1 MVLLIL
7 GCFFLWKAP
16 VTIYAD
22 QYNDGVGVTT
32 TTEDKEKKENKE
44 VKVNPVTKDID
55 EIYDTYKDNSFEL
68 MTKDK
73 DGGFFGKI
81 QAAIANV
88 SGVVKSFVWSGV
100 KMVGSFN
107 ASMVEFLFDM
117 DVVSNIRDS
126 VQKFTSNIAD
136 NMLGI
141 AGTIGISF
149 TALIMFVK
157 FAGEGQIKK
166 SLFVFLMTILV
177 FTGLVFLKDPKAN
190 DQLFDTIF
198 SLDSTVE
205 TAFLKTTPV
214 LTTEEEEKYNNVSET
229 EEKTEEETV
238 DKKLKT
244 AGETIAARVFYSNVY
259 EPYLLLNYG
268 TTDVDTIRKSK
279 VAYKNKEYDRINFLL
294 DNDVD
299 TSKGEDIHE
308 KAIKYE
314 AEQLKN
320 KHIQYYNNW
329 SNVGYAFFYLA
340 INILQSFVY
349 FVLSMFRIITG
360 VMQVFL
366 LPLFPILLFISL
378 FKTELNAFYNYA
390 KAFGILTAL
399 KSMAGFTCILFTSF
413 LSFGFQLSVKE
424 NDPWKKIMIILVYL
438 LAPLGIYFFRTF
450 LGSLFTG
457 RITARNALA
466 FATNPFSTE
475 RRMRRAALE
484 QQKERREQ
492 EKKRRQEEKEKQ
504 KRKQQ
509 EKRNKGKTGE
519 NIKQPKNAQNQT
531 RSLYRREAASTKN
544 QPRHKAPGTI
554 GKMAQKSNDLHERA
568 REAEQQEKDQLQS
581 QRVRRSFDKGA
592 EEVRQLLQKENQ
604 GSNELKARSKA
615 EETGSPHRYRPSGMT
630 VIPLVSR
637 VRRQGEKVKHTPRTD
652 VNERK
657 RRNGQSSHKRKQQYS
672 HVVDKNS
679 VKARRKQGNS
689 NQQQPKQA
697 TRQIPGQKQRVTMPT
712 SIHRESQTRQRVGNQ
727 GGGIRRPASVR
738 NQMARVDRV
747 TKQMPPISVPK
758 SSIKQAKVPNMPKEP
773 VSRTER
779 RQMKRPI
786 KPPKSE
792 SNDLKR
798 TKIRREIKPRKKGT

>member
-1 MVLLIL
+1 M
-7 GCFFLWKAP
+7 GCFFLWKTP
-16 VTIYAD
+16 LTSYAD
-22 QYNDGVGVTT
+22 QYNDGVGVTET
-32 TTEDKEKKENKE
+32 NETEKKDE
-44 VKVNPVTKDID
+44 VKQNPVTTDVDK
-55 EIYDTYKDNSFEL
+55 IYDTYKDNSFEL
-68 MTKDK
+68 MTKEK
-73 DGGFFGKI
+73 EGSFLGKI
-81 QAAIANV
+81 PAAIANS
-88 SGVVKSFVWSGV
+88 SGVFKSFVWSGV
-100 KMVGSFN
+100 KMLGSFN

-117 DVVSNIRDS
+117 DVVSNIRES
-126 VQKFTSNIAD
+126 VQKFTSNIAT

-149 TALIMFVK
+149 TAIVMFVK
-157 FAGEGQIKK
+157 FAGEGQLKK
-166 SLFVFLMTILV
+166 SFFVFLMTIFV
-177 FTGLVFLKDPKAN
+177 FTGLVILKDPKAN
-190 DQLFDTIF
+190 NQIFNLAF

-205 TAFLKTTPV
+205 TAFFKTTPV
-214 LTTEEEEKYNNVSET
+214 LTTEEEEKYNQASEN
-229 EEKTEEETV
+229 EEETA
-238 DKKLKT
+238 DKKLTT

-268 TTDVDTIRKSK
+268 TTDVNAIRKHK
-279 VAYKNKEYDRINFLL
+279 VSYNNKDYDRINLLL

-299 TSKGEDIHE
+299 TSNGEKIHE
-308 KAIKYE
+308 KATDYE
-314 AEQLKN
+314 ADKLKN

-329 SNVGYAFFYLA
+329 TNVGYAFFYLVVNL
-340 INILQSFVY
+340 IQTVVY
-349 FVLSMFRIITG
+349 FVLAMFRIVTG

-366 LPLFPILLFISL
+366 IPLFPILLFISL

-424 NDPWKKIMIILVYL
+424 HDPWKKIMIILVYL

-457 RITARNALA
+457 RVTARNALA

-475 RRMRRAALE
+475 LRMRRAAKE

-492 EKKRRQEEKEKQ
+492 AKKRRQEEKEKQ
-504 KRKQQ
+504 KRTQQ
-509 EKRNKGKTGE
+509 ERRNKGKTGE
-519 NIKQPKNAQNQT
+519 NIKQPKNAQGQK
-531 RSLYRREAASTKN
+531 RSVYRREASFTSN
-544 QPRHKAPGTI
+544 QPRHKASGTMD
-554 GKMAQKSNDLHERA
+554 KMAQRANDLHERA
-568 REAEQQEKDQLQS
+568 RETERQEQAKAQE
-581 QRVRRSFDKGA
+581 QRIRRPFDKGA
-592 EEVRQLLQKENQ
+592 EEVRRLLRKENQ
-604 GSNELKARSKA
+604 GSDNLNARSKA
-615 EETGSPHRYRPSGMT
+615 EETGSPYRYRPSGMT
-630 VIPLVSR
+630 VVPLVSR
-637 VRRQGEKVKHTPRTD
+637 VRRQGEKIKHTPRTD

-672 HVVDKNS
+672 HGVDKNS
-679 VKARRKQGNS
+679 VKARQKQGNG
-689 NQQQPKQA
+689 NQQQSKQA
-697 TRQIPGQKQRVTMPT
+697 TRQIPGQKQRVTVPT

-758 SSIKQAKVPNMPKEP
+758 NSTKQAKVPNMPKETI
-773 VSRTER
+773 SRTER

-792 SNDLKR
+792 SNALNR
-798 TKIRREIKPRKKGT
+798 T

>member
-1 MVLLIL
+1 MKKRSLIGVLLIV
-7 GCFFLWKAP
+7 GCFFLWKTP
-16 VTIYAD
+16 LTGYAD
-22 QYNDGVGVTT
+22 QYNDGVGVTET
-32 TTEDKEKKENKE
+32 NETEKKDE
-44 VKVNPVTKDID
+44 VKQNPVTTDVDK
-55 EIYDTYKDNSFEL
+55 IYDTYKDNSFEL
-68 MTKDK
+68 MTKEK
-73 DGGFFGKI
+73 EGSFLGKI
-81 QAAIANV
+81 PAAIANS
-88 SGVVKSFVWSGV
+88 SGVFKSFVWSGV
-100 KMVGSFN
+100 KMLGSFN

-117 DVVSNIRDS
+117 DVVSNIRES
-126 VQKFTSNIAD
+126 VQKFTSNIAT

-149 TALIMFVK
+149 TAIVMFVK
-157 FAGEGQIKK
+157 FAGEGQLKK
-166 SLFVFLMTILV
+166 SFFVFLMTILV
-177 FTGLVFLKDPKAN
+177 FTGLVILKDPKAN
-190 DQLFDTIF
+190 NQLFNLAF

-214 LTTEEEEKYNNVSET
+214 LTTEEEEKYNQASEN
-229 EEKTEEETV
+229 EEETA
-238 DKKLKT
+238 DQKLTT

-268 TTDVDTIRKSK
+268 TTDVNAIRKHK
-279 VAYKNKEYDRINFLL
+279 VSYNNKDYDRINLLL

-299 TSKGEDIHE
+299 TSNGEKIHE
-308 KAIKYE
+308 KATDYE
-314 AEQLKN
+314 ADKLKN

-329 SNVGYAFFYLA
+329 TNVGYAFFYLVVNL
-340 INILQSFVY
+340 IQTVVY
-349 FVLSMFRIITG
+349 FVLAMFRIVTG

-366 LPLFPILLFISL
+366 IPLFPILLFISL

-424 NDPWKKIMIILVYL
+424 HDPWKKIMIILVYL

-457 RITARNALA
+457 RVTARNALA

-475 RRMRRAALE
+475 LRMRRAAKE

-492 EKKRRQEEKEKQ
+492 AKKRRQEEKEKQ
-504 KRKQQ
+504 KRTQQ
-509 EKRNKGKTGE
+509 ERRNKGKTGE
-519 NIKQPKNAQNQT
+519 NIKQPKNAQGQK
-531 RSLYRREAASTKN
+531 RSVYRREASFTSN
-544 QPRHKAPGTI
+544 QPRHKASGTMD
-554 GKMAQKSNDLHERA
+554 KMAQRANDLHERA
-568 REAEQQEKDQLQS
+568 RETERQEQAKAQE
-581 QRVRRSFDKGA
+581 QRIRRPFDKGA
-592 EEVRQLLQKENQ
+592 EEVRRLLRKENQ
-604 GSNELKARSKA
+604 GSDNLNARSKA
-615 EETGSPHRYRPSGMT
+615 EETGSPYRYRPSGMT
-630 VIPLVSR
+630 VVPLVSR
-637 VRRQGEKVKHTPRTD
+637 VRRQGEKIKHTPRTD

-672 HVVDKNS
+672 HGVDKNS
-679 VKARRKQGNS
+679 VKARQKQGN
-689 NQQQPKQA
+689 NHQQQSKQA
-697 TRQIPGQKQRVTMPT
+697 TRQIPGQKQRVTVPT

-758 SSIKQAKVPNMPKEP
+758 NSTKQAKVPNMPKETI
-773 VSRTER
+773 SRTER

-792 SNDLKR
+792 SNALNR
-798 TKIRREIKPRKKGT
+798 TKIRREIKPRKKG

>member
-1 MVLLIL
+1 MKKRSLIGVLLIV
-7 GCFFLWKAP
+7 GCFFLWKTP
-16 VTIYAD
+16 LTSYAD
-22 QYNDGVGVTT
+22 QYNDGVGVTET
-32 TTEDKEKKENKE
+32 NETEKKDE
-44 VKVNPVTKDID
+44 VKQNPVTTDVDK
-55 EIYDTYKDNSFEL
+55 IYDTYKDNSFEL
-68 MTKDK
+68 MTKEK
-73 DGGFFGKI
+73 EGSFLGKI
-81 QAAIANV
+81 PAAIANS
-88 SGVVKSFVWSGV
+88 SGVFKSFVWSGV
-100 KMVGSFN
+100 KMLGSFN

-117 DVVSNIRDS
+117 DVVSNIRES
-126 VQKFTSNIAD
+126 VQKFTSNIAT

-149 TALIMFVK
+149 TAIVMFVK
-157 FAGEGQIKK
+157 FAGEGQLKK
-166 SLFVFLMTILV
+166 SFFVFLMTIFV
-177 FTGLVFLKDPKAN
+177 FTGLVILKDPKAN
-190 DQLFDTIF
+190 NQIFNLAF

-205 TAFLKTTPV
+205 TAFFKTTPV
-214 LTTEEEEKYNNVSET
+214 LTTEEEEKYNQASEN
-229 EEKTEEETV
+229 EEETA
-238 DKKLKT
+238 DKKLTT

-268 TTDVDTIRKSK
+268 TTDVNAIRKHK
-279 VAYKNKEYDRINFLL
+279 VSYNNKDYDRINLLL

-299 TSKGEDIHE
+299 TSNGEKIHE
-308 KAIKYE
+308 KATDYE
-314 AEQLKN
+314 ADKLKN

-329 SNVGYAFFYLA
+329 TNVGYAFFYLVVNL
-340 INILQSFVY
+340 IQTVVY
-349 FVLSMFRIITG
+349 FVLAMFRIVTG

-366 LPLFPILLFISL
+366 IPLFPILLFISL

-424 NDPWKKIMIILVYL
+424 HDPWKKIMIILVYL

-457 RITARNALA
+457 RVTARNALA

-475 RRMRRAALE
+475 LRMRRAAKE

-492 EKKRRQEEKEKQ
+492 AKKRRQEEKEKQ
-504 KRKQQ
+504 KRTQQ
-509 EKRNKGKTGE
+509 ERRNKGKTGE
-519 NIKQPKNAQNQT
+519 NIKQPKNAQGQK
-531 RSLYRREAASTKN
+531 RSVYRREASFTSN
-544 QPRHKAPGTI
+544 QPRHKASGTMD
-554 GKMAQKSNDLHERA
+554 KMAQRANDLHERA
-568 REAEQQEKDQLQS
+568 RETERQEQAKAQE
-581 QRVRRSFDKGA
+581 QRIRRPFDKGA
-592 EEVRQLLQKENQ
+592 EEVRRLLRKENQ
-604 GSNELKARSKA
+604 GSDNLNARSKA
-615 EETGSPHRYRPSGMT
+615 EETGSPYRYRPSGMT
-630 VIPLVSR
+630 VVPLVSR
-637 VRRQGEKVKHTPRTD
+637 VRRQGEKIKHTPRTD

-672 HVVDKNS
+672 HGVDKNS
-679 VKARRKQGNS
+679 VKARQKQGNG
-689 NQQQPKQA
+689 NQQQSKQA
-697 TRQIPGQKQRVTMPT
+697 TRQIPGQKQRVTVPT

-758 SSIKQAKVPNMPKEP
+758 NSTKQAKVPNMPKETI
-773 VSRTER
+773 SRTER

-792 SNDLKR
+792 SNALNR
-798 TKIRREIKPRKKGT
+798 T

>member
-1 MVLLIL
+1 MIGVLLIV
-7 GCFFLWKAP
+7 GCFFLWKTP
-16 VTIYAD
+16 LTSYAD
-22 QYNDGVGVTT
+22 QYNDGVGVTET
-32 TTEDKEKKENKE
+32 NETEKKDE
-44 VKVNPVTKDID
+44 VKQNPVTTDVDK
-55 EIYDTYKDNSFEL
+55 IYDTYKDNSFEL
-68 MTKDK
+68 MTKEK
-73 DGGFFGKI
+73 EGSFLGKI
-81 QAAIANV
+81 PAAIANS
-88 SGVVKSFVWSGV
+88 SGVFKSFVWSGV
-100 KMVGSFN
+100 KMLGSFN

-117 DVVSNIRDS
+117 DVVSNIRES
-126 VQKFTSNIAD
+126 VQKFTSNIAT

-149 TALIMFVK
+149 TAIVMFVK
-157 FAGEGQIKK
+157 FAGEGQLKK
-166 SLFVFLMTILV
+166 SFFVFLMTIFV
-177 FTGLVFLKDPKAN
+177 FTGLVILKDPKAN
-190 DQLFDTIF
+190 NQIFNLAF

-205 TAFLKTTPV
+205 TAFFKTTPV
-214 LTTEEEEKYNNVSET
+214 LTTEEEEKYNQASEN
-229 EEKTEEETV
+229 EEETA
-238 DKKLKT
+238 DKKLTT

-268 TTDVDTIRKSK
+268 TTDVNAIRKHK
-279 VAYKNKEYDRINFLL
+279 VSYNNKDYDRINLLL

-299 TSKGEDIHE
+299 TSNGEKIHE
-308 KAIKYE
+308 KATDYE
-314 AEQLKN
+314 ADKLKN

-329 SNVGYAFFYLA
+329 TNVGYAFFYLVVNL
-340 INILQSFVY
+340 IQTVVY
-349 FVLSMFRIITG
+349 FVLAMFRIVTG

-366 LPLFPILLFISL
+366 IPLFPILLFISL

-424 NDPWKKIMIILVYL
+424 HDPWKKIMIILVYL

-457 RITARNALA
+457 RVTARNALA

-475 RRMRRAALE
+475 LRMRRAAKE

-492 EKKRRQEEKEKQ
+492 AKKRRQEEKEKQ
-504 KRKQQ
+504 KRTQQ
-509 EKRNKGKTGE
+509 ERRNKGKTGE
-519 NIKQPKNAQNQT
+519 NIKQPKNAQGQK
-531 RSLYRREAASTKN
+531 RSVYRREASFTSN
-544 QPRHKAPGTI
+544 QPRHKASGTMD
-554 GKMAQKSNDLHERA
+554 KMAQRANDLHERA
-568 REAEQQEKDQLQS
+568 RETERQEQAKAQE
-581 QRVRRSFDKGA
+581 QRIRRPFDKGA
-592 EEVRQLLQKENQ
+592 EEVRRLLRKENQ
-604 GSNELKARSKA
+604 GSDNLNARSKA
-615 EETGSPHRYRPSGMT
+615 EETGSPYRYRPSGMT
-630 VIPLVSR
+630 VVPLVSR
-637 VRRQGEKVKHTPRTD
+637 VRRQGEKIKHTPRTD

-672 HVVDKNS
+672 HGVDKNS
-679 VKARRKQGNS
+679 VKARQKQGNG
-689 NQQQPKQA
+689 NQQQSKQA
-697 TRQIPGQKQRVTMPT
+697 TRQIPGQKQRVTVPT

-758 SSIKQAKVPNMPKEP
+758 NSTKQAKVPNMPKETI
-773 VSRTER
+773 SRTER

-792 SNDLKR
+792 SNALNR
-798 TKIRREIKPRKKGT
+798 TKIRREIKPRKKG

>member
-1 MVLLIL
+1 M
-7 GCFFLWKAP
+7 GCFFLWKTP
-16 VTIYAD
+16 LTSYAD
-22 QYNDGVGVTT
+22 QYNDGVGVTET
-32 TTEDKEKKENKE
+32 NETEKKDE
-44 VKVNPVTKDID
+44 VKQNPVTTDVD
-55 EIYDTYKDNSFEL
+55 QIYDTYKDNSFEL
-68 MTKDK
+68 MTKEK
-73 DGGFFGKI
+73 EGSFLGKI
-81 QAAIANV
+81 PAAIANS
-88 SGVVKSFVWSGV
+88 SGVFKSFVWSGV
-100 KMVGSFN
+100 KMLGNFN

-117 DVVSNIRDS
+117 DVVSNIRES
-126 VQKFTSNIAD
+126 VQKFTSNIAT

-149 TALIMFVK
+149 TAIVMFVK
-157 FAGEGQIKK
+157 FAGEGQLKK
-166 SLFVFLMTILV
+166 SFFVFLMTILV
-177 FTGLVFLKDPKAN
+177 FTGLVIIKDPKAN
-190 DQLFDTIF
+190 NQLFNLAF

-214 LTTEEEEKYNNVSET
+214 LTTEEEEKYNQASEN
-229 EEKTEEETV
+229 EEETA
-238 DKKLKT
+238 DHKLTT

-268 TTDVDTIRKSK
+268 TTDVNAIRKHK
-279 VAYKNKEYDRINFLL
+279 VSYNNKDYDRINLLL

-299 TSKGEDIHE
+299 TSNGEKIHE
-308 KAIKYE
+308 KATDYE
-314 AEQLKN
+314 ADKLKN

-329 SNVGYAFFYLA
+329 TNVGYAFFYLVVNL
-340 INILQSFVY
+340 IQTVVY
-349 FVLSMFRIITG
+349 FVLAMFRIVTG

-366 LPLFPILLFISL
+366 IPLFPILLFISL

-424 NDPWKKIMIILVYL
+424 HDPWKKIMIILVYL

-457 RITARNALA
+457 RVTARNALA

-475 RRMRRAALE
+475 RRMRRAAKE

-492 EKKRRQEEKEKQ
+492 AKKRRQEEKEKQ
-504 KRKQQ
+504 KRTQQ
-509 EKRNKGKTGE
+509 ERRNKGKTGE
-519 NIKQPKNAQNQT
+519 NIKQPKNAQVQK
-531 RSLYRREAASTKN
+531 RSVYRRESSSTSN
-544 QPRHKAPGTI
+544 QPRHKAPGTMD
-554 GKMAQKSNDLHERA
+554 KMSQRANDLHERA
-568 REAEQQEKDQLQS
+568 REAERQEQAKAQE
-581 QRVRRSFDKGA
+581 QRIRRPLDKGI
-592 EEVRQLLQKENQ
+592 EEVCRLLRKENQ
-604 GSNELKARSKA
+604 GSDDLNARSKA
-615 EETGSPHRYRPSGMT
+615 EEAGSPHRYRPSGMT
-630 VIPLVSR
+630 VVPLVSR
-637 VRRQGEKVKHTPRTD
+637 VRKQGEKVKHTPRTD

-657 RRNGQSSHKRKQQYS
+657 RRNGQSIHKRKQQYS
-672 HVVDKNS
+672 HGVDKNR
-679 VKARRKQGNS
+679 VKARRKQGNDH
-689 NQQQPKQA
+689 QQQSKQA
-697 TRQIPGQKQRVTMPT
+697 TRQIPGQKQRVTVPT

-758 SSIKQAKVPNMPKEP
+758 NSTKQAKVPNMPKEP
-773 VSRTER
+773 ISRTER

-792 SNDLKR
+792 SNALNR
-798 TKIRREIKPRKKGT
+798 TKIRREIKPRKKG

>member
-1 MVLLIL
+1 MKKRSLIGVLLIV
-7 GCFFLWKAP
+7 GCFFLWKTP
-16 VTIYAD
+16 LTGYAD
-22 QYNDGVGVTT
+22 QYNDGVGVTET
-32 TTEDKEKKENKE
+32 NETEKKDE
-44 VKVNPVTKDID
+44 VKQNPVTTDVDK
-55 EIYDTYKDNSFEL
+55 IYDTYKDNSFEL
-68 MTKDK
+68 MTKEK
-73 DGGFFGKI
+73 EGSFLGKI
-81 QAAIANV
+81 PAAIANS
-88 SGVVKSFVWSGV
+88 SGVFKSFVWSGV
-100 KMVGSFN
+100 KMLGSFN

-117 DVVSNIRDS
+117 DVVSNIRES
-126 VQKFTSNIAD
+126 VQKFTSNIAT

-149 TALIMFVK
+149 TAIVMFVK
-157 FAGEGQIKK
+157 FAGEGQLKK
-166 SLFVFLMTILV
+166 SFFVFLMTILV
-177 FTGLVFLKDPKAN
+177 FTGLVILKDPKAN
-190 DQLFDTIF
+190 NQLFNLAF

-214 LTTEEEEKYNNVSET
+214 LTTEEEEKYNQASEN
-229 EEKTEEETV
+229 EEETA
-238 DKKLKT
+238 DQKLTT

-268 TTDVDTIRKSK
+268 TTDVNAIRKHK
-279 VAYKNKEYDRINFLL
+279 VSYNNKDYDRINLLL

-299 TSKGEDIHE
+299 TSNGEKIHE
-308 KAIKYE
+308 KATDYE
-314 AEQLKN
+314 ADKLKN

-329 SNVGYAFFYLA
+329 TNVGYAFFYLVVNL
-340 INILQSFVY
+340 IQTVVY
-349 FVLSMFRIITG
+349 FVLAMFRIVTG

-366 LPLFPILLFISL
+366 IPLFPILLFISL

-424 NDPWKKIMIILVYL
+424 YDPWKKIMIILVYL

-457 RITARNALA
+457 RVTARNALA

-475 RRMRRAALE
+475 RRMRRAAKE

-492 EKKRRQEEKEKQ
+492 AKKRRQEEKEKQ
-504 KRKQQ
+504 KRTQQ
-509 EKRNKGKTGE
+509 ERRNKGKTGE
-519 NIKQPKNAQNQT
+519 NIKQPKNAQGQK
-531 RSLYRREAASTKN
+531 RSVYRRESSSTSN
-544 QPRHKAPGTI
+544 QPRHKAPGTMD
-554 GKMAQKSNDLHERA
+554 KMAQRANDLHERA
-568 REAEQQEKDQLQS
+568 REAERQEQAKAQE
-581 QRVRRSFDKGA
+581 QRIRRPLDKGI
-592 EEVRQLLQKENQ
+592 EEVRRLLRKENQ
-604 GSNELKARSKA
+604 GSDDLNARSKA
-615 EETGSPHRYRPSGMT
+615 EEVGSPHRYRPSGMT
-630 VIPLVSR
+630 VVPLVSR
-637 VRRQGEKVKHTPRTD
+637 VRKQGEKVKHTPRTD

-672 HVVDKNS
+672 YGVDKNRI
-679 VKARRKQGNS
+679 KARRKQGN
-689 NQQQPKQA
+689 NHQQQSKQA
-697 TRQIPGQKQRVTMPT
+697 TRQIPGQKQRVTVPT

-747 TKQMPPISVPK
+747 TKKMTPISVPK
-758 SSIKQAKVPNMPKEP
+758 NSTKQAKVPNMPKESI
-773 VSRTER
+773 SRTER

-792 SNDLKR
+792 SNALNR
-798 TKIRREIKPRKKGT
+798 TKIRREIKPRKKG

>member
-1 MVLLIL
+1 MIGVLLIV
-7 GCFFLWKAP
+7 GCFFLWKTP
-16 VTIYAD
+16 LTGYAD
-22 QYNDGVGVTT
+22 QYNDGVGVTET
-32 TTEDKEKKENKE
+32 NETEKKDE
-44 VKVNPVTKDID
+44 VKQNPVTTDVDK
-55 EIYDTYKDNSFEL
+55 IYDTYKDNSFEL
-68 MTKDK
+68 MTKEK
-73 DGGFFGKI
+73 EGSFLGKI
-81 QAAIANV
+81 PAAIANS
-88 SGVVKSFVWSGV
+88 SGVFKSFVWSGV
-100 KMVGSFN
+100 KMLGSFN

-117 DVVSNIRDS
+117 DVVSNIRES
-126 VQKFTSNIAD
+126 VQKFTSNIAT

-149 TALIMFVK
+149 TAIVMFVK
-157 FAGEGQIKK
+157 FAGEGQLKK
-166 SLFVFLMTILV
+166 SFFVFLMTILV
-177 FTGLVFLKDPKAN
+177 FTGLVILKDPKAN
-190 DQLFDTIF
+190 NQLFNLAF

-214 LTTEEEEKYNNVSET
+214 LTTEEEEKYNQASEN
-229 EEKTEEETV
+229 EEETA
-238 DKKLKT
+238 DQKLTT

-268 TTDVDTIRKSK
+268 TTDVNAIRKHK
-279 VAYKNKEYDRINFLL
+279 VSYNNKDYDRINLLL

-299 TSKGEDIHE
+299 TSNGEKIHE
-308 KAIKYE
+308 KATDYE
-314 AEQLKN
+314 ADKLKN

-329 SNVGYAFFYLA
+329 TNVGYAFFYLVVNL
-340 INILQSFVY
+340 IQTVVY
-349 FVLSMFRIITG
+349 FVLAMFRIVTG

-366 LPLFPILLFISL
+366 IPLFPILLFISL

-424 NDPWKKIMIILVYL
+424 YDPWKKIMIILVYL

-457 RITARNALA
+457 RVTARNALA

-475 RRMRRAALE
+475 RRMRRAAKE

-492 EKKRRQEEKEKQ
+492 AKKRRQEEKEKQ
-504 KRKQQ
+504 KRTQQ
-509 EKRNKGKTGE
+509 ERRNKGKTGE
-519 NIKQPKNAQNQT
+519 NIKQPKNAQGQK
-531 RSLYRREAASTKN
+531 RSVYRRESSSTSN
-544 QPRHKAPGTI
+544 QPRHKAPGTMD
-554 GKMAQKSNDLHERA
+554 KMAQRANDLHERA
-568 REAEQQEKDQLQS
+568 REAERQEQAKAQE
-581 QRVRRSFDKGA
+581 QRIRRPLDKGI
-592 EEVRQLLQKENQ
+592 EEVRRLLRKENQ
-604 GSNELKARSKA
+604 GSDDLNARSKA
-615 EETGSPHRYRPSGMT
+615 EEVGSPHRYRPSGMT
-630 VIPLVSR
+630 VVPLVSR
-637 VRRQGEKVKHTPRTD
+637 VRKQGEKVKHTPRTD

-672 HVVDKNS
+672 YGVDKNRI
-679 VKARRKQGNS
+679 KARRKQGN
-689 NQQQPKQA
+689 NHQQQSKQA
-697 TRQIPGQKQRVTMPT
+697 TRQIPGQKQRVTVPT

-747 TKQMPPISVPK
+747 TKKMTPISVPK
-758 SSIKQAKVPNMPKEP
+758 NSTKQAKVPNMPKESI
-773 VSRTER
+773 SRTER

-792 SNDLKR
+792 SNALNR
-798 TKIRREIKPRKKGT
+798 TKIRREIKPRKKG

>member
-1 MVLLIL
+1 MIGVLLIV
-7 GCFFLWKAP
+7 GCFFLWKTP
-16 VTIYAD
+16 LTSYAD
-22 QYNDGVGVTT
+22 QYNDGVGVTET
-32 TTEDKEKKENKE
+32 NETEKKDE
-44 VKVNPVTKDID
+44 VKQNPVTTDVDK
-55 EIYDTYKDNSFEL
+55 IYDTYKDNSFEL
-68 MTKDK
+68 ITKEK
-73 DGGFFGKI
+73 EGSFLGKI
-81 QAAIANV
+81 PAAIANS
-88 SGVVKSFVWSGV
+88 SGVFKSFVWSGV
-100 KMVGSFN
+100 KMLGSFN

-117 DVVSNIRDS
+117 DVVSNIRES
-126 VQKFTSNIAD
+126 VQKFTSNIAT

-149 TALIMFVK
+149 TAIVMFVK
-157 FAGEGQIKK
+157 FAGEGQLKK
-166 SLFVFLMTILV
+166 SFFVFLMTIFV
-177 FTGLVFLKDPKAN
+177 FTGLVILKDPKAN
-190 DQLFDTIF
+190 NQIFNLAF

-205 TAFLKTTPV
+205 TAFFKTTPV
-214 LTTEEEEKYNNVSET
+214 LTTEEEEKYNQASEN
-229 EEKTEEETV
+229 EEETA
-238 DKKLKT
+238 DKKLTT

-268 TTDVDTIRKSK
+268 TTDVNAIRKHK
-279 VAYKNKEYDRINFLL
+279 VSYNNKDYDRINLLL

-299 TSKGEDIHE
+299 TSNGEKIHE
-308 KAIKYE
+308 KATDYE
-314 AEQLKN
+314 ADKLKN

-329 SNVGYAFFYLA
+329 TNVGYAFFYLVVNL
-340 INILQSFVY
+340 IQTVVY
-349 FVLSMFRIITG
+349 FVLAMFRIVTG

-366 LPLFPILLFISL
+366 IPLFPILLFISL

-424 NDPWKKIMIILVYL
+424 HDPWKKIMIILVYL

-457 RITARNALA
+457 RVTARNALA

-475 RRMRRAALE
+475 LRMRRAAKE

-492 EKKRRQEEKEKQ
+492 AKKRRQEEKEKQ
-504 KRKQQ
+504 KRTQQ
-509 EKRNKGKTGE
+509 ERRNKGKTGE
-519 NIKQPKNAQNQT
+519 NIKQPKNAQGQK
-531 RSLYRREAASTKN
+531 RSVYRREASFTSN
-544 QPRHKAPGTI
+544 QPRHKASGTMD
-554 GKMAQKSNDLHERA
+554 KMAQRANDLHERA
-568 REAEQQEKDQLQS
+568 RETERQEQAKAQE
-581 QRVRRSFDKGA
+581 QRIRRPFDKGA
-592 EEVRQLLQKENQ
+592 EEVRRLLRKENQ
-604 GSNELKARSKA
+604 GSDNLNARSKA
-615 EETGSPHRYRPSGMT
+615 EETGSPYRYRPSGMT
-630 VIPLVSR
+630 VVPLVSR
-637 VRRQGEKVKHTPRTD
+637 VRRQGEKIKHTPRTD

-672 HVVDKNS
+672 HGVDKNS
-679 VKARRKQGNS
+679 VKARQKQGNG
-689 NQQQPKQA
+689 NQQQSKQA
-697 TRQIPGQKQRVTMPT
+697 TRQIPGQKQRVTVPT

-758 SSIKQAKVPNMPKEP
+758 NSTKQAKVPNMPKETI
-773 VSRTER
+773 SRTER

-792 SNDLKR
+792 SNALNR
-798 TKIRREIKPRKKGT
+798 TKIRREIKPRKKG